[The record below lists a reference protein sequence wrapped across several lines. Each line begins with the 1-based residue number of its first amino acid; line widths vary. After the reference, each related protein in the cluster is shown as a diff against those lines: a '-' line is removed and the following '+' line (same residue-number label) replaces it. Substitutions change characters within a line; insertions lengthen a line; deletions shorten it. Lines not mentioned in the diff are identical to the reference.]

1 MDNGTFGV
9 VVGTDAE
16 VAHVVVDW
24 EWAEG
29 TVEAAVAVLHWAELI
44 CFELV

>member
-1 MDNGTFGV
+1 MGTFRV

-16 VAHVVVDW
+16 VAHAVVDR
-24 EWAEG
+24 EWAQG
-29 TVEAAVAVLHWAELI
+29 TVQAAVAVLHWAILI